1 MFSFIKNITPV
12 ELGVIALIVI
22 ILFGSKI
29 VIGIARAGGDTVKQ
43 IKKIK
48 ENITQAV
55 EGEPKS

>member
-1 MFSFIKNITPV
+1 MFSFIKNITPI

-29 VIGIARAGGDTVKQ
+29 VIGMARAGGDTVKQ

>member
-29 VIGIARAGGDTVKQ
+29 VIGMARAGGDTVKQ